1 MEMSDVRGSMH
12 MVCAYVENPGQL
24 CGVTSPILPLSGL
37 QIQVLRLP
45 KKAPSPSETSRP
57 TRIFQFHI

>member
-1 MEMSDVRGSMH
+1 MH

-24 CGVTSPILPLSGL
+24 CGVASLILLLSGL
-37 QIQVLRLP
+37 QGRIQVLRLP